1 MVFESR
7 DRLLAIIEAQ
17 TQVAEGLMG
26 LDEMMD
32 LVSLRARELTESA
45 GAAIHRFERGETVIV
60 SAAGAMERHLG
71 ARTLIVRSLAAEAL
85 EGRRIVRHGDATKD
99 TVRDREVH
107 DARSWVAVPI
117 LEGDAVVAALVVTSP
132 TPHHFEDE
140 DVETARL
147 LGRLLE
153 AAFSQVAQ
161 MAGGSDRR
169 DAVTGLGNR
178 QAFTDQL
185 AAEVA
190 RANRYGTPLSLAL
203 LQVAGLKTAGSS
215 DEATLL
221 RKVAALLK
229 KTRAPDQFFRV
240 DDDELAVILPNT
252 PREGALVAAARLK
265 LMLEAEK
272 LGGGRL
278 TMSYGVAELAGDDPD
293 VLYAAA
299 DAALYAGSIS
309 QKV

>member
-1 MVFESR
+1 
-7 DRLLAIIEAQ
+7 
-17 TQVAEGLMG
+17 
-26 LDEMMD
+26 
-32 LVSLRARELTESA
+32 
-45 GAAIHRFERGETVIV
+45 
-60 SAAGAMERHLG
+60 
-71 ARTLIVRSLAAEAL
+71 
-85 EGRRIVRHGDATKD
+85 
-99 TVRDREVH
+99 VH
-107 DARSWVAVPI
+107 DARSWIAVPI

-161 MAGGSDRR
+161 MAGEPDRR

-203 LQVAGLKTAGSS
+203 LQVTGLKSAGSS
-215 DEATLL
+215 EEAALL

-229 KTRAPDQFFRV
+229 RTRAPDQFFRI
-240 DDDELAVILPNT
+240 DDDELGVILPNT
-252 PREGALVAAARLK
+252 PREGGLVAAARFK

-278 TMSYGVAELAGDDPD
+278 TMNYGVAELVGDDPNA
-293 VLYAAA
+293 LYAAA
-299 DAALYAGSIS
+299 DAALYAGSIN
-309 QKV
+309 QKD